1 MTPAI
6 SSITLSTATSDLRFE
21 AGGIAASLIVKP
33 SARARVLRLRVDPRT
48 GAVTLTVPRGVSRR
62 RALEWAKA
70 QRPWIEAALADVPP
84 PVAIGPGSEV
94 PFQGIAH
101 RIEWRP
107 GGSRAVA
114 VADGR
119 ILTGGPLETIEPR
132 LLRWLKQQARVV
144 LERETR
150 ACADKADVTVARIG
164 IGDPLSRW
172 GSCSESGSIRYSWR
186 LILAPDW
193 VLRATVA
200 HEVAHRV
207 HMNHGPAFHALVAGL
222 FGADPAPARLWLRR
236 HGAGLHRFGRGR

>member
-1 MTPAI
+1 
-6 SSITLSTATSDLRFE
+6 
-21 AGGIAASLIVKP
+21 
-33 SARARVLRLRVDPRT
+33 
-48 GAVTLTVPRGVSRR
+48 
-62 RALEWAKA
+62 
-70 QRPWIEAALADVPP
+70 
-84 PVAIGPGSEV
+84 
-94 PFQGIAH
+94 
-101 RIEWRP
+101 
-107 GGSRAVA
+107 